1 MTDEQLSAILS
12 ALQSIQLAI
21 QDGFTS
27 VIQGPVPVTTGQI
40 ELQTAQLEELME
52 RLYVIQGL
60 EVIAICFIGLVA
72 GVCLGNILSRWFR

>member
-1 MTDEQLSAILS
+1 MTDEQLSAILT
-12 ALQSIQLAI
+12 ALHSVELAI
-21 QDGFTS
+21 QNGTS
-27 VIQGPVPVTTGQI
+27 TVLQGPVPVTVGQV
-40 ELQTAQLEELME
+40 ELQTAQLEELTQ